1 MYPDDFYYTKDH
13 EWIKVEGDTA
23 TVGITDF
30 AQKQLG
36 DVVYF
41 ELPQVGMKLEFRQSM
56 GVVESVKAVSDIYS
70 PVSGEVVAINEE
82 LNDSPELVNED
93 PHGRGWIIRLK
104 IKDKSELEK
113 LMPVSEYEKILE
125 GLEE

>member
-13 EWIKVEGDTA
+13 EWAQIKEGMA

-36 DVVYF
+36 DVVYV
-41 ELPQVGMKLEFRQSM
+41 ELPKVGTQLEFHQSI

-70 PVSGEVVAINEE
+70 PLSGEVIAVNEE
-82 LNDSPELVNED
+82 LNDSPELINED
-93 PHGRGWIIRLK
+93 PHGKGWIIRLK
-104 IKDKSELEK
+104 IKDEEETEK
-113 LMPVSEYEKILE
+113 LMSATEYEKFIE
-125 GLEE
+125 GIED